1 MAFGQVDLNFGWRRR
16 GGDLQPWRGKTMAN
30 VYVEARP
37 KGSPEGSR
45 IADYAGQ
52 SSEPSR
58 HRKRRSMGRKGRDIH
73 RWLRASAI

>member
-1 MAFGQVDLNFGWRRR
+1 MLQHVIGPSAHGEND
-16 GGDLQPWRGKTMAN
+16 GD

-45 IADYAGQ
+45 IADYVVEERGQ